1 MGFSLGV
8 SPNSSSVQ
16 IPRVPISPSMLL
28 YAQAPPS
35 TSEAAQRLP
44 QHLTLRDRQK
54 PNHFF
59 AATFPMASRDSP
71 AILLSIKRL
80 LCQPPGTHDCHWQ
93 PKRDARRDV
102 PHTSR
107 LCTRGGTVK
116 WPRSSVAS
124 QCAFSHPSWGCSMCS
139 DPNANCPS

>member
-1 MGFSLGV
+1 MGSSSGV
-8 SPNSSSVQ
+8 SPRSSPSQ
-16 IPRVPISPSMLL
+16 IPKVLHWPSMLL
-28 YAQAPPS
+28 YTRAPPS

-44 QHLTLRDRQK
+44 GHLSLRDRQK

-59 AATFPMASRDSP
+59 AATFPMASRNSP

-80 LCQPPGTHDCHWQ
+80 LCHPPGTHDCRWQ
-93 PKRDARRDV
+93 PKRDARWDA

-107 LCTRGGTVK
+107 LCIQGGTVK

-124 QCAFSHPSWGCSMCS
+124 QCDFYHPSRACSMCF
-139 DPNANCPS
+139 DPNANRPS